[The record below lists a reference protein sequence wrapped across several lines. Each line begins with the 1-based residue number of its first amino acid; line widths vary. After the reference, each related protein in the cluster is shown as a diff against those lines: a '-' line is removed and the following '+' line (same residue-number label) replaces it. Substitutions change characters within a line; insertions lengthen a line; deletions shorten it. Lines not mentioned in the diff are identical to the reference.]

1 MILNYSSQD
10 ILTVSTKLESMDR
23 RIEEKT
29 KEISATP
36 EDEQGRLKEELRS
49 LQQGRDKLRKQKA
62 VLDSKLQDG
71 ATLTPQEQRRLEFLS
86 NCKFRLPNFHNCE
99 KCSHHIVRSR

>member
-1 MILNYSSQD
+1 M
-10 ILTVSTKLESMDR
+10 TVSTNLESMDR

-36 EDEQGRLKEELRS
+36 RDEQGRLKEELRS

-71 ATLTPQEQRRLEFLS
+71 ATLTPQEQRRLGFLD
-86 NCKFRLPNFHNCE
+86 NCKFGLSNFDNYG
-99 KCSHHIVRSR
+99 KCLHHVVRSC